1 MVRDFLFG
9 RRTHRAAV
17 VASVRGKIGIARI
30 LPVPRLLCA
39 LFCVPVLKDA
49 KVDGNICC
57 AERKAQCI
65 QRLEWVKRIRFR
77 VSSRCYDVVI
87 GWGKFTT

>member
-30 LPVPRLLCA
+30 FARAEASVCIVLCA
-39 LFCVPVLKDA
+39 VLEDA

-87 GWGKFTT
+87 GWGYS